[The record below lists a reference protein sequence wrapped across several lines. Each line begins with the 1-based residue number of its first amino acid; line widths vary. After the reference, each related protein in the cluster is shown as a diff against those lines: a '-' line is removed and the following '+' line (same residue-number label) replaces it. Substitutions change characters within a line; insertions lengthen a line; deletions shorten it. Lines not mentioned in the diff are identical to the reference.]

1 LYLVILVKN
10 SEATLI
16 EAGGGG
22 WDEGFPKGRPGKEKA
37 FEMQIKKISSKKK
50 ERKKFRADYFRN
62 GQMTS
67 HLPRHMTKE
76 EKR

>member
-1 LYLVILVKN
+1 MR
-10 SEATLI
+10 
-16 EAGGGG
+16 
-22 WDEGFPKGRPGKEKA
+22 RPGKEKA